1 MREKIESIGL
11 PIAFTSNM
19 QVMNNQTDARTR
31 TALGSLESE
40 TKKKMET
47 FKVKGVAYQEFQT
60 EDPGSKGRMLPRV
73 GKEIPSQPAYTS
85 WSGLLRCSPNSP
97 FAPRLMEK
105 CGGVA
110 IGEDEKEFTEAD
122 AKKKAAEEA
131 AKKAAEEAAKKA
143 AEEAAKKA
151 AEEAAKKA
159 VEEEAAKKAV
169 EEEKPAEEKKEV
181 KSEAEKAAEK
191 KKQEFALWLKSINPE
206 ADKKKLAE
214 AKKEETRWWRSATA
228 VIGYWTAP
236 EDWREMLEGNE
247 LPTPCSDKEYPK
259 QSFQPSWT

>member
-1 MREKIESIGL
+1 MGVSLYCVKKLNRLSL
-11 PIAFTSNM
+11 ATVFTPNM

-73 GKEIPSQPAYTS
+73 GNEIPSQPAYTS

-97 FAPRLMEK
+97 FAARLMEK

-110 IGEDEKEFTEAD
+110 IGEDEKELTEAD
-122 AKKKAAEEA
+122 AKKKAA
-131 AKKAAEEAAKKA
+131 KKAA
-143 AEEAAKKA
+143 
-151 AEEAAKKA
+151 
-159 VEEEAAKKAV
+159 

-181 KSEAEKAAEK
+181 KSEAEKK
-191 KKQEFALWLKSINPE
+191 KEEFALWLKSINPE

-214 AKKEETRWWRSATA
+214 AKKEGGRWWRSATA

-247 LPTPCSDKEYPK
+247 PPTPCSDKEYSK

>member
-1 MREKIESIGL
+1 M
-11 PIAFTSNM
+11 IAQSPKKLNALSLATVFTPNM

-47 FKVKGVAYQEFQT
+47 FKVNGVAYQEFQI

-151 AEEAAKKA
+151 AEEEKP
-159 VEEEAAKKAV
+159 VEEKPA
-169 EEEKPAEEKKEV
+169 EEKPAEEKKEV

-214 AKKEETRWWRSATA
+214 AKKEEARWWRSATA

-247 LPTPCSDKEYPK
+247 PPTPCSDKEYPK

>member
-1 MREKIESIGL
+1 MT
-11 PIAFTSNM
+11 PATVFTPNM
-19 QVMNNQTDARTR
+19 QVMNNQSDARTR
-31 TALGSLESE
+31 TALGAFESD

-73 GKEIPSQPAYTS
+73 GNEIPSQPAYTS

-97 FAPRLMEK
+97 FAARLMEK

-110 IGEDEKEFTEAD
+110 IGENDAEFTEAD
-122 AKKKAAEEA
+122 AKKKVA
-131 AKKAAEEAAKKA
+131 
-143 AEEAAKKA
+143 
-151 AEEAAKKA
+151 
-159 VEEEAAKKAV
+159 
-169 EEEKPAEEKKEV
+169 EEKPAEEKPAEEKPAEEKPAEEKPAEEKPAEEKPAEEKPAEEKPAEEKQM

-191 KKQEFALWLKSINPE
+191 KKEELALWLKSINPE
-206 ADKKKLAE
+206 AHKKKEAE
-214 AKKEETRWWRSATA
+214 AKKEATRWWRSANA

-247 LPTPCSDKEYPK
+247 PPTPCSKEDYPK

>member
-1 MREKIESIGL
+1 MPEKIESTGL

-19 QVMNNQTDARTR
+19 EVLNNHAMNSRTF

-60 EDPGSKGRMLPRV
+60 EDPGQKGRMLPRV

-85 WSGLLRCSPNSP
+85 WSGLLRCPPNSP
-97 FAPRLMEK
+97 YAARLMEK

-151 AEEAAKKA
+151 AEEKPA
-159 VEEEAAKKAV
+159 EEKPAEEKPA
-169 EEEKPAEEKKEV
+169 EEKPAEEKKEV
-181 KSEAEKAAEK
+181 KSEAEKAVEK
-191 KKQEFALWLKSINPE
+191 KKEFALWLKSINPE

-247 LPTPCSDKEYPK
+247 PPTLCSTEDYPK
-259 QSFQPSWT
+259 QTFQPSWT

>member
-1 MREKIESIGL
+1 MPEKIELIGL

-19 QVMNNQTDARTR
+19 EVLNNRANDSRVR
-31 TALGSLESE
+31 TALGSLQPE
-40 TKKKMET
+40 TKQKMET

-73 GKEIPSQPAYTS
+73 GKDLPSQPAYTT

-97 FAPRLMEK
+97 FAVRLMEK

-122 AKKKAAEEA
+122 AANA

-143 AEEAAKKA
+143 TEEKP
-151 AEEAAKKA
+151 
-159 VEEEAAKKAV
+159 
-169 EEEKPAEEKKEV
+169 EEKPAKEEKV
-181 KSEAEKAAEK
+181 MSEAEKAAQK
-191 KKQEFALWLKSINPE
+191 KKE
-206 ADKKKLAE
+206 AE
-214 AKKEETRWWRSATA
+214 AKKEKARWWRSATA

-247 LPTPCSDKEYPK
+247 PPTPCSTKDYPK
-259 QSFQPSWT
+259 QTFQPSWT

>member
-1 MREKIESIGL
+1 M
-11 PIAFTSNM
+11 IAQSPKKLNVLTLAIVFTPNM
-19 QVMNNQTDARTR
+19 QVMNNQTTDARTR

-40 TKKKMET
+40 IKKKMES

-73 GKEIPSQPAYTS
+73 GNEIPSQPAYTS
-85 WSGLLRCSPNSP
+85 WSGLLRCPPNSP
-97 FAPRLMEK
+97 YAARLMEK

-110 IGEDEKEFTEAD
+110 IGENDAEFTEAD
-122 AKKKAAEEA
+122 AKKKAEA
-131 AKKAAEEAAKKA
+131 TAK
-143 AEEAAKKA
+143 
-151 AEEAAKKA
+151 
-159 VEEEAAKKAV
+159 
-169 EEEKPAEEKKEV
+169 EKPAEEKPAEKKKM

-206 ADKKKLAE
+206 ADKKKAAE

-236 EDWREMLEGNE
+236 EDWREMLDGNE
-247 LPTPCSDKEYPK
+247 APTPCSTEDYPK
-259 QSFQPSWT
+259 QSFQPSWA

>member
-1 MREKIESIGL
+1 
-11 PIAFTSNM
+11 M
-19 QVMNNQTDARTR
+19 QVMNNQTTDARTR

-40 TKKKMET
+40 IKKKMES

-60 EDPGSKGRMLPRV
+60 EDPGQKGRMLPRV
-73 GKEIPSQPAYTS
+73 GNEIPSQPAYTS

-97 FAPRLMEK
+97 FAARLMEK

-110 IGEDEKEFTEAD
+110 IREDDAEFTEAD
-122 AKKKAAEEA
+122 AKKKAAEE
-131 AKKAAEEAAKKA
+131 KAAEEKA
-143 AEEAAKKA
+143 A
-151 AEEAAKKA
+151 
-159 VEEEAAKKAV
+159 
-169 EEEKPAEEKKEV
+169 EEKPAEEKPAEEKPAEEKQM

-206 ADKKKLAE
+206 ADKKKAAE

-247 LPTPCSDKEYPK
+247 PPTPCSNEDYPK
-259 QSFQPSWT
+259 QSFQPSWA

>member
-1 MREKIESIGL
+1 M
-11 PIAFTSNM
+11 IAQSPKKLNALSLARVFTPNM

-47 FKVKGVAYQEFQT
+47 FKVNGVAYQEFQI

-85 WSGLLRCSPNSP
+85 WNGLLRCSPNSP
-97 FAPRLMEK
+97 FAARLMEK

-122 AKKKAAEEA
+122 AKKKADEV

-143 AEEAAKKA
+143 AEE
-151 AEEAAKKA
+151 
-159 VEEEAAKKAV
+159 
-169 EEEKPAEEKKEV
+169 EKPVEEKKEV

-214 AKKEETRWWRSATA
+214 AKKEGARWWRSATA

-247 LPTPCSDKEYPK
+247 PPTPCSDKEYPK

>member
-1 MREKIESIGL
+1 V
-11 PIAFTSNM
+11 IAQSPKKLNVLTLAIVFTPNM
-19 QVMNNQTDARTR
+19 QVMNNQTTDARTR

-40 TKKKMET
+40 IKKKMES

-73 GKEIPSQPAYTS
+73 GNEIPSQPAYTS
-85 WSGLLRCSPNSP
+85 WSGLLRCPPNSP
-97 FAPRLMEK
+97 YAARLMEK

-110 IGEDEKEFTEAD
+110 IGENDAEFTEAD
-122 AKKKAAEEA
+122 AKKKAEA
-131 AKKAAEEAAKKA
+131 TAK
-143 AEEAAKKA
+143 
-151 AEEAAKKA
+151 
-159 VEEEAAKKAV
+159 
-169 EEEKPAEEKKEV
+169 EKPAEEKPAEKKKM

-206 ADKKKLAE
+206 ADKKKAAE

-236 EDWREMLEGNE
+236 EDWREMLDGNE
-247 LPTPCSDKEYPK
+247 APTPCSTEDYPK
-259 QSFQPSWT
+259 QSFQPSWA

>member
-1 MREKIESIGL
+1 
-11 PIAFTSNM
+11 M
-19 QVMNNQTDARTR
+19 QVMNNQSDARTR
-31 TALGSLESE
+31 TALGAIESD
-40 TKKKMET
+40 TKKKMES

-73 GKEIPSQPAYTS
+73 GNEIPSQPAYTS

-97 FAPRLMEK
+97 FAARLMEK

-110 IGEDEKEFTEAD
+110 IGENDAEFTEAD
-122 AKKKAAEEA
+122 AKKKAAE
-131 AKKAAEEAAKKA
+131 KKAAEEKA
-143 AEEAAKKA
+143 A
-151 AEEAAKKA
+151 
-159 VEEEAAKKAV
+159 
-169 EEEKPAEEKKEV
+169 EEKPAEEKPAEEKPAEEKAAGEKKV

-206 ADKKKLAE
+206 ADKKKEAE
-214 AKKEETRWWRSATA
+214 AKKEATRWWRSANA

-247 LPTPCSDKEYPK
+247 PPTPCSKEDYPK

>member
-1 MREKIESIGL
+1 
-11 PIAFTSNM
+11 M
-19 QVMNNQTDARTR
+19 QVMNNQSDARTR
-31 TALGSLESE
+31 TALGAIESD
-40 TKKKMET
+40 TKKKMES

-73 GKEIPSQPAYTS
+73 GNEIPSQPAYTS

-97 FAPRLMEK
+97 FAARLMEK

-110 IGEDEKEFTEAD
+110 IGENDAEFTEAD
-122 AKKKAAEEA
+122 AKKKAEEVA
-131 AKKAAEEAAKKA
+131 KKKAAEEVAKKKA
-143 AEEAAKKA
+143 AEEKAAEKKAAEKKA
-151 AEEAAKKA
+151 AEEKAA
-159 VEEEAAKKAV
+159 
-169 EEEKPAEEKKEV
+169 EEKPAEEKPAEEKPAEEKQM

-206 ADKKKLAE
+206 ADKKKAAE

-236 EDWREMLEGNE
+236 EDWREMLDGNE
-247 LPTPCSDKEYPK
+247 APTPCSTEDYPK
-259 QSFQPSWT
+259 QTFQPSWA

>member
-1 MREKIESIGL
+1 
-11 PIAFTSNM
+11 
-19 QVMNNQTDARTR
+19 
-31 TALGSLESE
+31 
-40 TKKKMET
+40 MET
-47 FKVKGVAYQEFQT
+47 FKVKGVAYQEFQN
-60 EDPGSKGRMLPRV
+60 EDPGQKGRMLPRV

-97 FAPRLMEK
+97 YAARLMEK

-122 AKKKAAEEA
+122 AKKNAAEEA

-143 AEEAAKKA
+143 AEEKP
-151 AEEAAKKA
+151 AEEKPA
-159 VEEEAAKKAV
+159 
-169 EEEKPAEEKKEV
+169 EEKPAEEKKEV

-191 KKQEFALWLKSINPE
+191 KKEFALWLKSINPE

-247 LPTPCSDKEYPK
+247 PPTLCSTEDYPK
-259 QSFQPSWT
+259 QTFQPSWT

>member
-97 FAPRLMEK
+97 YAARLMEK

-122 AKKKAAEEA
+122 ANKK

-143 AEEAAKKA
+143 AEEKP
-151 AEEAAKKA
+151 AEEKPA
-159 VEEEAAKKAV
+159 
-169 EEEKPAEEKKEV
+169 EEKPAEEKKEV

-191 KKQEFALWLKSINPE
+191 KKEFALWLKSINPE

-247 LPTPCSDKEYPK
+247 PPTLCSTEDYPK
-259 QSFQPSWT
+259 QTFQPSWT

>member
-1 MREKIESIGL
+1 MPEKIESTGL

-19 QVMNNQTDARTR
+19 EVLNNHAMNSRTF

-60 EDPGSKGRMLPRV
+60 EDPGQKGRMLPRV

-97 FAPRLMEK
+97 YAARLMEK

-122 AKKKAAEEA
+122 AKKNAAEEA

-143 AEEAAKKA
+143 A
-151 AEEAAKKA
+151 
-159 VEEEAAKKAV
+159 
-169 EEEKPAEEKKEV
+169 EEKPAEEKKEV

-191 KKQEFALWLKSINPE
+191 KKEFALWLKSINPE

-247 LPTPCSDKEYPK
+247 PPTLCSTEDYPK
-259 QSFQPSWT
+259 QTFEPSWT

>member
-1 MREKIESIGL
+1 MNILPGKIESTGL
-11 PIAFTSNM
+11 PIAFTPNM

-40 TKKKMET
+40 IKKKMET
-47 FKVKGVAYQEFQT
+47 FKVKGVAYQEFQI
-60 EDPGSKGRMLPRV
+60 EDPGSKGRMLPRI

-97 FAPRLMEK
+97 FATRLMEK

-131 AKKAAEEAAKKA
+131 AKKAVEEEAAKKA
-143 AEEAAKKA
+143 AEEKV
-151 AEEAAKKA
+151 AEEK
-159 VEEEAAKKAV
+159 V
-169 EEEKPAEEKKEV
+169 AEEKKEV
-181 KSEAEKAAEK
+181 KSEAEKAAEN

-214 AKKEETRWWRSATA
+214 AKKEEARWWRPATA

-247 LPTPCSDKEYPK
+247 PPTPCSDKEYPK